1 MSDYRDMLQIV
12 TGESPGGAGLQDSIP
27 GMSHQDS
34 IPSANLRG
42 ADLRGA
48 YLRHAN
54 LRGADL
60 RFPILQ
66 DAKLPYDWEMRTP

>member
-12 TGESPGGAGLQDSIP
+12 TGESSGGAGLQDSTP

-48 YLRHAN
+48 DLRHAN

-60 RFPILQ
+60 RSPILQ